1 LAGSSVAAAARVDLA
16 LVLLVG
22 AGLLTRSFTRV
33 LRVDPGV
40 KPEGVFTGSLA
51 LPAKKFPTEEAQR
64 LARRTRSRSRAIV
77 AGVVTAVHDAELSSR
92 ATGIIYIPFDQSP
105 QSRMTLAAT
114 SALPFEQVMP
124 AVRRQIAAFDKQLP
138 LSNQATLAI
147 AAAVVPTLRATRVN
161 PATTMRAD

>member
-40 KPEGVFTGSLA
+40 KPEGVTGSLA
-51 LPAKKFPTEEAQR
+51 LSAKKFPTEEAQR

-124 AVRRQIAAFDKQLP
+124 AVRRQIAAFDKQFP